1 MDRHDRLNPEERPEP
16 TVWLDGARCRRC
28 GPSSRELPA
37 GNVRIVCYPRGYNMT
52 GRIRH
57 MRVFLCPECR
67 TDVWEWVSVDEAM
80 RLFAEGVAVRRY
92 SRSGDAAHTP
102 LTEDE
107 LIEFAR
113 SLATRTDLARLALD
127 S

>member
-1 MDRHDRLNPEERPEP
+1 MDRHDWPNPEEGPEP
-16 TVWLDGARCRRC
+16 TVWLGSARCRRC

-57 MRVFLCPECR
+57 MRVFLCPGCR

-80 RLFAEGVAVRRY
+80 RLFAEGVGVRRY
-92 SRSGDAAHTP
+92 SGSADGHDAP

-107 LIEFAR
+107 LSKFAR
-113 SLATRTDLARLALD
+113 SLATRTDLARLALE